1 MENLTQ
7 EELTRIVSKKLR
19 LIRSEYNFSQDRM
32 AEVLGVSKKT
42 LIQIE
47 KERMDASWTLV
58 IAVCGLF
65 RESEIL
71 KMVLGEEPIELVE
84 TITFTN
90 IDSPKNL
97 TGGGKVFWKDV
108 VGEGRFR
115 VQKNMIS
122 SHYRIIDGSNK
133 RWYSSF
139 DKEYILE
146 KFRLLLEEGKDYEEE
161 IE

>member
-7 EELTRIVSKKLR
+7 EELTSIVSKKLR

-71 KMVLGEEPIELVE
+71 KMVLGEDPIELVE

-108 VGEGRFR
+108 VSEGRFK

-139 DKEYILE
+139 DKDYILE